1 MKPVSKI
8 LNQDGVS
15 LDSINKFKFVSL
27 NGFILC
33 VKLVKYALQSDM
45 ESSNLDLQEIDI
57 AMNMLKIAQLK
68 I

>member
-27 NGFILC
+27 NGFILG

-45 ESSNLDLQEIDI
+45 ESSNLDLQAIDI
-57 AMNMLKIAQLK
+57 AIKMLKIAQLK